1 MLHDNTINFS
11 WEAEEFKFKEKR
23 KDWYWIIGAAA
34 VIGIV
39 VSIIFSNYLFAV
51 LIFIAGVLMI
61 QMASREPGIYIVEV
75 SNEGVQ
81 VGEDFYVYENIM
93 RFWITKDTHDEPTL
107 LLLTNQRINPILVLP
122 IHPNIEIL
130 ELRDMLLDFVEEEK
144 MKVPLSSRIIHK
156 IGF

>member
-1 MLHDNTINFS
+1 MLHDNTIIFS

-39 VSIIFSNYLFAV
+39 LSIIFANYLFAV
-51 LIFIAGVLMI
+51 LIFIAGLLMI
-61 QMASREPGIYIVEV
+61 QMASREPAIYTVEV

-81 VGEDFYVYENIM
+81 IGGDFYAYEDVM
-93 RFWITKDTHDEPTL
+93 RFWITKDNHDEPTL
-107 LLLTNQRINPILVLP
+107 LLLTNQRINPVLVIP
-122 IHPNIEIL
+122 IHPEIEML
-130 ELRDMLLDFVEEEK
+130 ELRDVLLEFVEEEK
-144 MKVPLSSRIIHK
+144 MKLPLSSQIIHK